1 MIVAPV
7 TIADGA
13 YVAAGS
19 AVTDPV
25 GPGELAVAR
34 GRQRNIPGWVA
45 ARREGTKTFLAAQA
59 ASEGTP
65 EQ

>member
-1 MIVAPV
+1 MTGTV
-7 TIADGA
+7 DDE
-13 YVAAGS
+13 